1 MTHAMG
7 KLKVYEEA
15 DGGFAIHSDI
25 AGHLAVVAP
34 ASHAEGTARMM
45 AGAGA
50 ELECL
55 TNSLAAAIWHLQ
67 GDDASQSYVLGLL
80 EAAGKKAEAF
90 LMKC

>member
-1 MTHAMG
+1 MG

-80 EAAGKKAEAF
+80 EDAGKRAEAF